1 MQKQYKIY
9 KMDIDSID
17 ETLSK
22 LEKYNVI
29 RISEQYIA
37 VEYDYMDN
45 SYKEL
50 LDYMFYLPV
59 SQYIFMASSYYRL
72 ISFLVKNK
80 YRIYEVRLNAI
91 LDDENKEI
99 QKYINKLQK
108 EDTPGV
114 LDKLL
119 QELHWYNFDE
129 GIDICNLSFGRK
141 INNVF
146 CQAHIANNGVVFV
159 DNSSFQTDVV
169 SILGSIL

>member
-1 MQKQYKIY
+1 
-9 KMDIDSID
+9 MDIDSID

-72 ISFLVKNK
+72 IIFFGKKISTEFMK
-80 YRIYEVRLNAI
+80 
-91 LDDENKEI
+91 LD
-99 QKYINKLQK
+99 
-108 EDTPGV
+108 
-114 LDKLL
+114 
-119 QELHWYNFDE
+119 
-129 GIDICNLSFGRK
+129 
-141 INNVF
+141 
-146 CQAHIANNGVVFV
+146 
-159 DNSSFQTDVV
+159 
-169 SILGSIL
+169 